1 MHQNDLRVRKTRAK
15 IKRALIETINEKGFG
30 NLTVSDI
37 TERARINR
45 GTFYIHYKGKQDLL
59 NQLEENVYADII
71 KLFHENG
78 TISSATSYEDLNE
91 QFFQKF
97 SAYIYGE
104 RDFILA
110 MVLGNGDP
118 MFYHKVKQILIRELL
133 KRMDYLGIKMDDEI
147 PREYIQEYA
156 IGSMLNLSIYW
167 LEKDDPESPS
177 EFTKIMMHT
186 RTKAPLS
193 FAIKK
198 E

>member
-133 KRMDYLGIKMDDEI
+133 IKMDDEI

>member
-1 MHQNDLRVRKTRAK
+1 MLQIDLRVRKNRAK
-15 IKRALIETINEKGFG
+15 IIRTLIENINEQGFE
-30 NLTVSDI
+30 NLTVSEI
-37 TERARINR
+37 TERARIKR

-110 MVLGNGDP
+110 MV
-118 MFYHKVKQILIRELL
+118 
-133 KRMDYLGIKMDDEI
+133 
-147 PREYIQEYA
+147 
-156 IGSMLNLSIYW
+156 
-167 LEKDDPESPS
+167 
-177 EFTKIMMHT
+177 
-186 RTKAPLS
+186 
-193 FAIKK
+193 
-198 E
+198 

>member
-15 IKRALIETINEKGFG
+15 IKKALIETINEKGFG

-37 TERARINR
+37 TERAGINR

-59 NQLEENVYADII
+59 NQLEENIYADII

-104 RDFILA
+104 RYCIIA
-110 MVLGNGDP
+110 MALVNGDP
-118 MFYHKVKQILIRELL
+118 MFYHKVKQILNRELL

-193 FAIKK
+193 FAVK

>member
-1 MHQNDLRVRKTRAK
+1 
-15 IKRALIETINEKGFG
+15 
-30 NLTVSDI
+30 
-37 TERARINR
+37 
-45 GTFYIHYKGKQDLL
+45 
-59 NQLEENVYADII
+59 
-71 KLFHENG
+71 
-78 TISSATSYEDLNE
+78 
-91 QFFQKF
+91 
-97 SAYIYGE
+97 
-104 RDFILA
+104 

-167 LEKDDPESPS
+167 LEKDDPEAPS
-177 EFTKIMMHT
+177 EFTKIMMYT

>member
-1 MHQNDLRVRKTRAK
+1 
-15 IKRALIETINEKGFG
+15 
-30 NLTVSDI
+30 
-37 TERARINR
+37 RARINR

-59 NQLEENVYADII
+59 NQLEENVYANII

-118 MFYHKVKQILIRELL
+118 MFYQDRKSTRLNSSHVSISYAVFCL
-133 KRMDYLGIKMDDEI
+133 KKKNRHSRRD
-147 PREYIQEYA
+147 IQ
-156 IGSMLNLSIYW
+156 N
-167 LEKDDPESPS
+167 
-177 EFTKIMMHT
+177 T
-186 RTKAPLS
+186 
-193 FAIKK
+193 
-198 E
+198 

>member
-15 IKRALIETINEKGFG
+15 IKRALIDTINEKGFG

-37 TERARINR
+37 TEKAGINR
-45 GTFYIHYKGKQDLL
+45 GTFYIHYKSKQDLL

-104 RDFILA
+104 RLHFSNGIRKWRSY
-110 MVLGNGDP
+110 VL
-118 MFYHKVKQILIRELL
+118 
-133 KRMDYLGIKMDDEI
+133 
-147 PREYIQEYA
+147 
-156 IGSMLNLSIYW
+156 S
-167 LEKDDPESPS
+167 
-177 EFTKIMMHT
+177 
-186 RTKAPLS
+186 
-193 FAIKK
+193 
-198 E
+198 

>member
-37 TERARINR
+37 TEKAGINR

-59 NQLEENVYADII
+59 EQLEEAIYSDIVQ
-71 KLFHENG
+71 LFHDNG
-78 TISSATSYEDLNE
+78 TISSATSYEDLNR

-97 SAYIYGE
+97 LAYIYGD

-118 MFYHKVKQILIRELL
+118 MFYHKIKQILTRELL
-133 KRMDYLGIKMDDEI
+133 KRMEYLGIKMSDEI
-147 PREYIQEYA
+147 PHEYIEEYA

-167 LEKDDPESPS
+167 LEKDNPEPPN
-177 EFTKIMMHT
+177 EFAKIMMRA
-186 RTKAPLS
+186 RTKAPLA
-193 FAIKK
+193 FAVK

>member
-37 TERARINR
+37 TERAGINR

-167 LEKDDPESPS
+167 LEKMIQNHQVSLQ
-177 EFTKIMMHT
+177 K
-186 RTKAPLS
+186 
-193 FAIKK
+193 
-198 E
+198 